1 MEEATGLGPL
11 ILMVVYNCDMDYR
24 QTAESADLL
33 HDVTAQG
40 NDAPVNRNRHAA
52 KDHAAKALVP
62 RPVFAQF
69 AATVPGFLPRM

>member
-1 MEEATGLGPL
+1 
-11 ILMVVYNCDMDYR
+11 MVVYNCDMDYR

-52 KDHAAKALVP
+52 KDHAAKAVGLGPALVP

-69 AATVPGFLPRM
+69 AATVPDFLPRM